1 MNFGMEYNCRY
12 RIRRYMN
19 ENNTLLTGKYHAYM
33 LISCNYEY
41 FTSREKAIERA
52 MPILTDEIENYFSSI
67 SSTALVCLGICL
79 NNLVIDFK

>member
-19 ENNTLLTGKYHAYM
+19 ENNTLLTGKYHSYM
-33 LISCNYEY
+33 VISCHYEH

-67 SSTALVCLGICL
+67 SSTALVYLGICL